1 MGDEQ
6 GYCMDQNRPTSA
18 IITPERPDT
27 LDAILLIA
35 ELEACLEPLY
45 PRESRHGLSV
55 DQLLAQNVAFFLLRA
70 NGMPA
75 SCGGVQLFA
84 GEYAEVKRMYVRP
97 PFRGLGFA
105 KMMLQHLEDY
115 ASARGVGLLR
125 LETGIYQHEAIK
137 LYERM
142 EFRRISPFGTYS
154 DDPLSVF
161 YEKHLDR
168 ARDVSM

>member
-1 MGDEQ
+1 MEDEQ
-6 GYCMDQNRPTSA
+6 GYCMDHNRPTSA

-75 SCGGVQLFA
+75 SCGGIQVFA

-142 EFRRISPFGTYS
+142 EFRRIPPFGTYA
-154 DDPLSVF
+154 DDSLSVF
-161 YEKHLDR
+161 YEKRLDR
-168 ARDVSM
+168 ARDVPV